1 MASATGTVIDLDRSA
16 ISRYIQ
22 LSTLFRRRIETGY
35 WHVGQQIPTVDA
47 LAAEFSVARA
57 TIRQALTILEE
68 EGLIER
74 FRAKGTFVIYRPQ
87 QKLWCDVQTD
97 WGGLLKSRPGAEIE
111 VLSQDVGAEPHGL
124 MHDIGIAAPAYWHLR
139 RRHIR
144 DGLAFLVTEVY
155 IDQRLRNRITKEA
168 LRTKSSMRL
177 IADVA
182 GVKIAD
188 ARQTLTLGTADGET
202 SQLLSIPLN
211 APVALVHRS
220 AVDEN
225 GTLVFIGIGVYRGDV
240 VRLDLQMK

>member
-87 QKLWCDVQTD
+87 QKLWCEVQTD
-97 WGGLLKSRPGAEIE
+97 WTGLLKSRPGAEIE
-111 VLSQDVGAEPHGL
+111 VLSQDTGAEPHGL
-124 MHDIGIAAPAYWHLR
+124 MHDIGTPAPAYWHLR
-139 RRHIR
+139 RRHFR
-144 DGLAFLVTEVY
+144 DGSAFLVTEVY
-155 IDQRLRNRITKEA
+155 IDQRLRSRITKEA

-188 ARQTLTLGTADGET
+188 ARQTLTIGTADGET

-220 AVDEN
+220 AVDES
-225 GTLVFIGIGVYRGDV
+225 GCLVFIGIGVYRGDV
-240 VRLDLQMK
+240 VRLDLQLK